1 MFCGNSCIIAFV
13 FLIANI
19 YVMFSA
25 ENIAKQEFY
34 NTLSSD
40 QKNIYKKLIK
50 ERKNIYYGGFILG
63 IALSILFIVMLKSNI
78 FNNISNSLFNKK
90 SKSAKTSVVC
100 IVGAITFVTNYL
112 FYILYPKSDYM
123 LNHLT
128 DKSQI
133 KGWLAIYRKMQYKYY
148 FGFVLGIVAVMLMCY
163 AYEF

>member
-1 MFCGNSCIIAFV
+1 
-13 FLIANI
+13 
-19 YVMFSA
+19 MFST

-34 NTLSSD
+34 NTLSGD

-50 ERKNIYYGGFILG
+50 ERKNIYYYGFILG
-63 IALSILFIVMLKSNI
+63 IILSIVFVLILKSKIAFYNI
-78 FNNISNSLFNKK
+78 FNNK

-133 KGWLAIYRKMQYKYY
+133 KGWLAIYRKMQYKYH
-148 FGFVLGIVAVMLMCY
+148 FGFVLGIVAVTLMCY